1 MLTIAAKRGI
11 DLEDI
16 GTPFFEDIIKSA
28 LGHSI
33 PLDRN
38 VLHLRDHISLWGVL
52 FGKRVIR
59 TDRDTLKHS
68 CAGRIGCNGHIHTLT
83 VFGDAGQ
90 AENQA
95 LHQTVFGGLADFDHT
110 VLAQVGNVQGD
121 KRAVIV
127 DCNFPLCIAIR
138 LVVDRNLGLF
148 HNIIAIDDLT
158 GFGIAVFVCRS
169 DHGDFFT
176 VQIIDSEF
184 RSAEVLSGFG
194 VGFQNFN
201 MTLFEPVIGIDRC
214 QAAMCGING
223 DLPFRLTVRL
233 IVKRE
238 GRLDHSVG
246 AVRNICGFG
255 ISTIIGRPNGR
266 YLCARHI
273 VDRKDGSLERLIGTG
288 RFFIDLNIALFQF
301 IDGLDRYHAVIG
313 SADRASPLLGSRIGV
328 VCREN
333 RFHDFVGAKRQP
345 LFGAGVATAVGRTDG
360 IFCSGRGVGGNKISA
375 AQCCALRIL
384 FIDFDF
390 AGCLYEF
397 RSNDL
402 YDGFRVITLGH
413 ANNGTEFRS
422 TVVTDMR
429 HEMDSIIIS
438 CVERY
443 MGNVPG
449 RDVLKNNERTDWD
462 ILAGNEI
469 VAVRILTEAD
479 AACRTGTDPSIRS
492 GVICRCGAQIIRTGC
507 VAGVNARNVWQIV
520 VIHIRNIGGTA
531 KAAALESGDI
541 RCEPGC
547 RTAFCDGLRAVLIQP
562 VGDFREIGRCAAAV
576 LFENCSVIP
585 LRLYLV
591 AGVLQRIEE
600 NIVQH
605 LSRNVRCRRRKNARR
620 QH

>member
-1 MLTIAAKRGI
+1 
-11 DLEDI
+11 
-16 GTPFFEDIIKSA
+16 
-28 LGHSI
+28 
-33 PLDRN
+33 
-38 VLHLRDHISLWGVL
+38 
-52 FGKRVIR
+52 
-59 TDRDTLKHS
+59 
-68 CAGRIGCNGHIHTLT
+68 
-83 VFGDAGQ
+83 
-90 AENQA
+90 
-95 LHQTVFGGLADFDHT
+95 
-110 VLAQVGNVQGD
+110 
-121 KRAVIV
+121 
-127 DCNFPLCIAIR
+127 
-138 LVVDRNLGLF
+138 
-148 HNIIAIDDLT
+148 
-158 GFGIAVFVCRS
+158 
-169 DHGDFFT
+169 
-176 VQIIDSEF
+176 
-184 RSAEVLSGFG
+184 
-194 VGFQNFN
+194 
-201 MTLFEPVIGIDRC
+201 
-214 QAAMCGING
+214 
-223 DLPFRLTVRL
+223 
-233 IVKRE
+233 
-238 GRLDHSVG
+238 
-246 AVRNICGFG
+246 
-255 ISTIIGRPNGR
+255 
-266 YLCARHI
+266 
-273 VDRKDGSLERLIGTG
+273 
-288 RFFIDLNIALFQF
+288 
-301 IDGLDRYHAVIG
+301 
-313 SADRASPLLGSRIGV
+313 
-328 VCREN
+328 
-333 RFHDFVGAKRQP
+333 
-345 LFGAGVATAVGRTDG
+345 
-360 IFCSGRGVGGNKISA
+360 
-375 AQCCALRIL
+375 
-384 FIDFDF
+384 
-390 AGCLYEF
+390 
-397 RSNDL
+397 
-402 YDGFRVITLGH
+402 
-413 ANNGTEFRS
+413 
-422 TVVTDMR
+422 MR

>member
-1 MLTIAAKRGI
+1 M
-11 DLEDI
+11 
-16 GTPFFEDIIKSA
+16 
-28 LGHSI
+28 
-33 PLDRN
+33 
-38 VLHLRDHISLWGVL
+38 
-52 FGKRVIR
+52 
-59 TDRDTLKHS
+59 
-68 CAGRIGCNGHIHTLT
+68 
-83 VFGDAGQ
+83 
-90 AENQA
+90 
-95 LHQTVFGGLADFDHT
+95 
-110 VLAQVGNVQGD
+110 LAQVGNVQGD

-138 LVVDRNLGLF
+138 LVVDRNLGFF
-148 HNIIAIDDLT
+148 HNIIAIDDLA
-158 GFGIAVFVCRS
+158 GLGITVFICGA

-176 VQIIDSEF
+176 IQIIDSEF

-201 MTLFEPVIGIDRC
+201 MTLFESVISIDRC
-214 QAAMCGING
+214 QAAVCGING
-223 DLPFRLTVRL
+223 DLPFRLTVWL
-233 IVKRE
+233 IVEWE

-246 AVRNICGFG
+246 AVRNIRGFG
-255 ISTIIGRPNGR
+255 ISTIIGRSDGC

-273 VDRKDGSLERLIGTG
+273 VDRKDGSLECLIGAG
-288 RFFIDLNIALFQF
+288 GFFVDLDIALFQL
-301 IDGLDRYHAVIG
+301 IDSLDRYHAIVG
-313 SADRASPLLGSRIGV
+313 GADCAGPLLGSRIGV
-328 VCREN
+328 VRRED

-345 LFGAGVATAVGRTDG
+345 FFGAGVAAAVSRADG
-360 IFCSGRGVGGNKISA
+360 VFCSGRGVGGNKISA
-375 AQCCALRIL
+375 TQCCALRIL

-492 GVICRCGAQIIRTGC
+492 GVICRCGAQIIRAGC
-507 VAGVNARNVWQIV
+507 TAGVNARNVWQIV
-520 VIHIRNIGGTA
+520 VVHIRNKRGTA

-541 RCEPGC
+541 RCESGC
-547 RTAFCDGLRAVLIQP
+547 RTAFCNGFRAVLIQP
-562 VGDFREIGRCAAAV
+562 VGNFREIGSCAAAV

-605 LSRNVRCRRRKNARR
+605 LSRNVRCRNRKDACRHHR
-620 QH
+620 DEHQHCQKH